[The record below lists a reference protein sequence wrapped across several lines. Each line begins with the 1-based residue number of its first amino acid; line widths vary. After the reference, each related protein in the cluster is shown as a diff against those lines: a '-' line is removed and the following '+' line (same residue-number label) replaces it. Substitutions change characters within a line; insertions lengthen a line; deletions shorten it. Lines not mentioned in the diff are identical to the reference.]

1 MPIYSLV
8 PADEE
13 ARKAPPRPRVF
24 APDEMMKQPRSKT
37 TLFESDEGLK
47 NTSDLGV
54 SLNCITCNKTYKNK
68 KSLADHRRRY
78 HSKLPLRLYT
88 NRYDEKSQSE
98 SENDD
103 DKDSTRFED
112 KVSRKRKS
120 SRDHEHIPNKKR
132 MASYSDDSE
141 LESSD
146 SENSE
151 SRKRIKNNNKK
162 PQVSQDSRPHISH
175 PPRKRSISPDTER
188 VIKKLKRKHKE
199 ESIKRKLRKNL
210 EKRKRDKRKRLRR
223 KVVTPKYIKPLSTDD
238 EVDNINDLDA
248 TEINDDVDPTEDK
261 KADENI
267 NEVDENEDENDDKN
281 PTSETDDDSN
291 SDENDDDIS
300 SHVNCVSI
308 EDFEKVRKAIKNY
321 SADTVINDVS
331 GLHVIKTLFN
341 GILQGW
347 IPLCTSQKQMF
358 SKNAVA
364 FMRKTQKSKII
375 DLHSLIRKN
384 KGELE
389 NIFNFVDKSIKLVVE
404 SYNKFGIADED
415 GNPK

>member
-1 MPIYSLV
+1 
-8 PADEE
+8 
-13 ARKAPPRPRVF
+13 
-24 APDEMMKQPRSKT
+24 MMKQARSKT

-47 NTSDLGV
+47 NTSDHGV
-54 SLNCITCNKTYKNK
+54 TLNCITCNKTYKNK
-68 KSLADHRRRY
+68 KSLADHKRRY

-151 SRKRIKNNNKK
+151 SRKHIKNNNKK

-210 EKRKRDKRKRLRR
+210 VKRKRDKRKRLRR
-223 KVVTPKYIKPLSTDD
+223 KVVTSKYVKPLSTDD
-238 EVDNINDLDA
+238 EVDNINDIDT

-261 KADENI
+261 KIDENI
-267 NEVDENEDENDDKN
+267 DEVDENGDENGDKN